1 MAKILIKSGT
11 LYTMTDDEKNI
22 FQGDILL
29 ENGKIKA
36 VAERIEAADAEIID
50 AEGCYVL
57 PGLID
62 AHSHIG
68 LFDFNH
74 DKSVDDANEMT
85 DPVSAAVDARYGMN
99 PKAREL
105 KVAYEHGITSILFTP
120 GSGDVFCGQPFVGK
134 TYGDNIFE
142 MTVKAPAAVKIALGG
157 NPKNTFGD
165 MKRLPMTRMGVAHV
179 LWDTFRKAKEYL
191 DKKEKGEEQPYDANM
206 EAIIPALRGEIPCK
220 IHCTQYD
227 MLTAIEV
234 AKAYGVRFSLEHAWG
249 ATDYLDEIAECGCDI
264 CYGPIATYRSPG
276 ERRKVDVEA
285 VKMLDDRGVNVAII
299 TDSPILSEESL
310 YHHIGEAVREG
321 LSQERAVRM
330 VTINPAR
337 QLGLEDR
344 LGSLEVGKD
353 ADVIVMKGRLG
364 LDTDAKV
371 LYTIMDGNVIYRREV

>member
-249 ATDYLDEIAECGCDI
+249 ATDYLDEIAESGCDI

>member
-249 ATDYLDEIAECGCDI
+249 ATDYLDEIAESGCDI

-371 LYTIMDGNVIYRREV
+371 LYTIMDGNVIYRREI

>member
-1 MAKILIKSGT
+1 MAKILIKGGT

-36 VAERIEAADAEIID
+36 VAEQIEDADAEIID
-50 AEGCYVL
+50 ATGCYVL

-191 DKKEKGEEQPYDANM
+191 DKKEKGEKQPYDANM

-249 ATDYLDEIAECGCDI
+249 ATDYLDEIAESGCDI

-344 LGSLEVGKD
+344 LGSLEAGKD

-371 LYTIMDGNVIYRREV
+371 LYTIMDGNVIYRRDV

>member
-249 ATDYLDEIAECGCDI
+249 ATDYLDEIAESGCDI
-264 CYGPIATYRSPG
+264 C
-276 ERRKVDVEA
+276 
-285 VKMLDDRGVNVAII
+285 
-299 TDSPILSEESL
+299 
-310 YHHIGEAVREG
+310 
-321 LSQERAVRM
+321 
-330 VTINPAR
+330 
-337 QLGLEDR
+337 
-344 LGSLEVGKD
+344 
-353 ADVIVMKGRLG
+353 
-364 LDTDAKV
+364 
-371 LYTIMDGNVIYRREV
+371 

>member
-85 DPVSAAVDARYGMN
+85 APVSAAVDARYAMN

-249 ATDYLDEIAECGCDI
+249 ATDYLDEIAESGCDI

>member
-36 VAERIEAADAEIID
+36 VAEQIEAADAEIID

-249 ATDYLDEIAECGCDI
+249 ATDYLDEIAESGCDI

>member
-1 MAKILIKSGT
+1 MAKILIKGGT

-36 VAERIEAADAEIID
+36 VAEQIEDTDAEIID
-50 AEGCYVL
+50 AAGCYVL

-191 DKKEKGEEQPYDANM
+191 DKKEKGEEQLYDANM

-249 ATDYLDEIAECGCDI
+249 ATDYLDEIAESGCDI

-344 LGSLEVGKD
+344 LGSLEAGKD

>member
-1 MAKILIKSGT
+1 MKKILIQGGT
-11 LYTMTDDEKNI
+11 LCTMTGENDI
-22 FQGDILL
+22 FTGGVLVED
-29 ENGKIKA
+29 GKIVK
-36 VAERIEAADAEIID
+36 VAPHIAAEDAQVID
-50 AEGCYVL
+50 ATGYDVL

-99 PKAREL
+99 PQAREL
-105 KVAYEHGITSILFTP
+105 KVAYEHGITSMLFTP
-120 GSGDVFCGQPFVGK
+120 GSGDVFCGQPFVAK

-157 NPKNTFGD
+157 NPKNTYGD
-165 MKRLPMTRMGVAHV
+165 LKRLPMTRMGVAYV

-191 DKKEKGEEQPYDANM
+191 DKKNNGENPDYDANL
-206 EAIIPALRGEIPCK
+206 EAIIPALKGEIPCK

-249 ATDYLDEIAECGCDI
+249 ATDYLDEIAESGCDI
-264 CYGPIATYRSPG
+264 CYGPIATYRAPG

-310 YHHIGEAVREG
+310 YHHMGEAVREG
-321 LSQERAVRM
+321 LAQERVIRM
-330 VTINPAR
+330 VTVNPAV
-337 QLGLEDR
+337 QLGVQDR
-344 LGSLEVGKD
+344 LGSLEAGKD
-353 ADVIVMKGRLG
+353 ADIILVKGKLG

-371 LYTIMDGNVIYRREV
+371 MLTMIDGEVVYRA